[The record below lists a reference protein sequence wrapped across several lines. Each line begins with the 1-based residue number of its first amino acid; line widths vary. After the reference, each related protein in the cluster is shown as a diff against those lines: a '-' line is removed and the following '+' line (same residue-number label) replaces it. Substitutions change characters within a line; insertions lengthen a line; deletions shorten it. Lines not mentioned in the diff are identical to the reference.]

1 MMKPASP
8 PSARAAAQGP
18 DAPRPKLSRR
28 MLWLLPLL
36 PLAACGKRGAPSP
49 PGPPEKITYPRS
61 YPAR

>member
-1 MMKPASP
+1 MTKPP
-8 PSARAAAQGP
+8 TPSDERRLN
-18 DAPRPKLSRR
+18 APRPSLPRR

-49 PGPPEKITYPRS
+49 PGPPERVTFPRS